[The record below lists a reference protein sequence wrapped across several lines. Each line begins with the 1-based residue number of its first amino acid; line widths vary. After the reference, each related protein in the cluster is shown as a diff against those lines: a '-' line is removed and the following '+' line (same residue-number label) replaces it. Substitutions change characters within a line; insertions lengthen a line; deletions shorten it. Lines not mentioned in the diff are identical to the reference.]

1 MEGQSSGFAGAVP
14 MAYSGQR
21 KVRYLVQKH
30 GLDDPKNRLSECFE
44 WNYLYQNCAVGHGLG
59 HES

>member
-1 MEGQSSGFAGAVP
+1 

-44 WNYLYQNCAVGHGLG
+44 WNYLYQNCAVCHGLG